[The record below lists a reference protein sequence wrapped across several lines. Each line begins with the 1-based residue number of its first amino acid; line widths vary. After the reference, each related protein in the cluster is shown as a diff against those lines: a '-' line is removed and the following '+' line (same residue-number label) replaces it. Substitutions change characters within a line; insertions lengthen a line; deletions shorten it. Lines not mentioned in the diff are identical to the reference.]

1 MIESPTSQISTKYR
15 AATAVYKGRSAMRIT
30 SRTGRRARRL
40 RPVWRMIADE
50 QPGRA
55 VGQREE
61 SGQTSNMYEMKFSEK
76 NEAR

>member
-1 MIESPTSQISTKYR
+1 
-15 AATAVYKGRSAMRIT
+15 
-30 SRTGRRARRL
+30 
-40 RPVWRMIADE
+40 MIADE